1 MEVVLAALVAI
12 ITAATGGITKVATT
26 RVVVE
31 VAAVAAAMEETVMT
45 AMVMVS
51 VWLSSFY

>member
-26 RVVVE
+26 RVE